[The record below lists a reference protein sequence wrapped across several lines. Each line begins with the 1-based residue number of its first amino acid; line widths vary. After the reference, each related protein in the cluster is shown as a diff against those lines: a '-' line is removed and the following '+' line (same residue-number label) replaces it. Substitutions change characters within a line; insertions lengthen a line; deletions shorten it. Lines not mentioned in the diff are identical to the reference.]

1 MIPKIG
7 LNYVPLH
14 HGALIEGAELA
25 EELGFESI
33 WMGEHILTPLHDA
46 STYPGAKLP
55 FEPNSPFLD
64 PLVVLSH
71 VAARTTRLR
80 LGTGVLL
87 APLREPF
94 VTARALATVDALS
107 GGRLDVG
114 LGLGWSEEEFK
125 VLGYDLPSRAKRL
138 EEFIELLSVL
148 FGDGPAEFHGETID
162 MPPMGFAPTSPQ
174 GARPLIHLGGHTAR
188 PLRRAALMADG
199 WYGGSAAVPDAA
211 EHVDTIRRIRNDA
224 GLSMDGYI
232 LGLVMLHVPDRAH
245 LEELA
250 AIGIDRVV
258 ITPWRQ
264 ADRPTYPGEAQ
275 DLAAVE
281 RLAAKI
287 GLNDR
292 SGAGHPTVDR

>member
-14 HGALIEGAELA
+14 HDALIEAAELA

-33 WMGEHILTPLHDA
+33 WMGEHILTPLQDD

-64 PLVVLSH
+64 PLVALSH
-71 VAARTTRLR
+71 LAARTTRLR
-80 LGTGVLL
+80 LGTGILL
-87 APLREPF
+87 AALREPF
-94 VTARALATVDALS
+94 VTIRALATIDALS

-125 VLGYDLPSRAKRL
+125 VLGYDWPNRAKRL
-138 EEFIELLSVL
+138 EEFIEVLSVL
-148 FGDGPAEFHGETID
+148 FGDGIAEYHGETIE
-162 MPPMGFAPTSPQ
+162 MPPMGFAPKSPQ

-188 PLRRAALMADG
+188 PLRRAALVADG
-199 WYGGSAAVPDAA
+199 WYGGSAAVPGAA
-211 EHVDTIRRIRNDA
+211 EHVDTIRRIRQDA
-224 GLSMDGYI
+224 GLSMDDFV
-232 LGLVMLHVPDRAH
+232 LGLVMLHVPERDH

-264 ADRPTYPGEAQ
+264 DDRPTYPGETR
-275 DLAAVE
+275 DLRAVE
-281 RLAAKI
+281 RLAARI
-287 GLNDR
+287 GLND
-292 SGAGHPTVDR
+292 